1 MIRQE
6 TSENICS
13 ALQFCQKNSN
23 QIDFKSD
30 QSQEPLRD
38 FDLASTNSR
47 QSINTLPYPQLF
59 GITAHCFECKHLITK
74 VEHDVGNDKSEVIII
89 FCTCHIILQAIIF
102 NFPSQ
107 AHIKAVLN
115 QTCTSAPSQLREECF
130 EFVQTH
136 EDYIIKS
143 IQNEATPKEI
153 CHGLGFCEQHSSDV
167 HIEQFPDSKHNG
179 KYQFEFSDEEIRSL
193 ELVEAELAMKH
204 LDETFPQDDAFDSK

>member
-6 TSENICS
+6 TSDNICS
-13 ALQFCQKNSN
+13 ALQFCQKTSN

-38 FDLASTNSR
+38 FDLTSTKSR
-47 QSINTLPYPQLF
+47 QPINTFPYPQLF

-115 QTCTSAPSQLREECF
+115 QTCISAPSQLREECF

-167 HIEQFPDSKHNG
+167 HIEQFPDSKHNE
-179 KYQFEFSDEEIRSL
+179 KYQFEFSEEEIRSL

-204 LDETFPQDDAFDSK
+204 LNEKSPQDGSFDLK